1 MQIRTASRLW
11 LISAAIAAS
20 VTGTAVR
27 AEEGVLVKNLLGD
40 MGIVPKEKDA
50 IRYRERA
57 PLVLPPKME
66 LREPSAQESFA
77 SANPQWPKDVDVV
90 ARKRRMEANAVPATE
105 GETRRISERNPRLS
119 IDEMR
124 SGRSA
129 GAAMCVPGTHR
140 GDNARDVL
148 LLSPDEMRA
157 KRTSGDETKT
167 ADGTPTRRTLTD
179 PPSTFRKPTGAAA
192 RTDYQFR
199 GDKQAYDANPL
210 NWMLDKFKGGSDDD

>member
-1 MQIRTASRLW
+1 MTMRIAGRFW
-11 LISAAIAAS
+11 LISAAVAAG
-20 VTGTAVR
+20 VAATNVR
-27 AEEGVLVKNLLGD
+27 AEEGVLMKNLLGD
-40 MGIVPKEKDA
+40 MGIISKEKDP

-66 LREPSAQESFA
+66 LREPAARESFA
-77 SANPQWPKDVDVV
+77 SSNPQWPKDPDVV
-90 ARKRRMEANAVPATE
+90 AQKRRLEANAVPVTE
-105 GETRRISERNPRLS
+105 SETRRMSERNSRLS

-124 SGRSA
+124 TGRSA
-129 GAAMCVPGTHR
+129 SAERGYPGTHR

-157 KRTSGDETKT
+157 KRSNDDEVKT
-167 ADGTPTRRTLTD
+167 ADGTPLRRTLTD
-179 PPSTFRKPTGAAA
+179 PPSTFRKPTGAPA

-210 NWMLDKFKGGSDDD
+210 NWMLDKFKGSSDDD